1 MSQRNQGMT
10 QRERGFTLLEMLL
23 GLALLALM
31 MVLIYSSLN
40 FGLRAW
46 NTGDARVTE
55 ASHLRIVDQFLRREL
70 GQVFPVRWRG
80 IPDSKIAFEG
90 GRAEMRFVTTLNIGA
105 ATGAGGLQWGHL
117 WLASDEKD
125 GERFTT
131 LYLKRER
138 FDTAAKG
145 WEDLTGD
152 AKIKPVK
159 LVTHVKSMEIDYF
172 GAENDTAEARW
183 ASEWN
188 QPLRVPQLVR
198 ITLKLDHGRD
208 IPPIVIALRLG
219 EEAGCYEANFA
230 RQCGAR
236 RT

>member
-1 MSQRNQGMT
+1 MKRAS
-10 QRERGFTLLEMLL
+10 GFTLLEMLL

-31 MVLIYSSLN
+31 MVLIYSALN

-55 ASHLRIVDQFLRREL
+55 AAHLRIVDQFLRREL

-80 IPDSKIAFEG
+80 IPESKIAFEG
-90 GRAEMRFVTTLNIGA
+90 GRAEMRFVTSLNLGA
-105 ATGAGGLQWGHL
+105 SSGEGGLQWGHL
-117 WLASDEKD
+117 WLGGDEKE
-125 GERFTT
+125 GERYTT

-138 FDTAAKG
+138 FDVYAKG
-145 WEDLTGD
+145 WDEMTSDG
-152 AKIKPVK
+152 KIKPVK
-159 LVTHVKSMEIDYF
+159 LVERVKSLEIDYF

-183 ASEWN
+183 ATEWN

-208 IPPIVIALRLG
+208 IPPIVIAMRVG
-219 EEAGCYEANFA
+219 EEAGCYDANFS
-230 RQCGAR
+230 RQCGPR
-236 RT
+236 RS